1 MVDCHDQ
8 KTKFFLIL
16 KLSYV
21 YCTYPYVHCWIHDME
36 QKEGGGKGDY
46 FKKNIYILCQE
57 IVISY
62 NMMTNLL
69 TSIDDD
75 PICLMIM
82 EQMLH

>member
-1 MVDCHDQ
+1 
-8 KTKFFLIL
+8 
-16 KLSYV
+16 
-21 YCTYPYVHCWIHDME
+21 ME